1 MVNKIVITGLGM
13 INPLG
18 HTCLEVYNEYQDKT
32 NSINQG
38 ISHYDPT
45 NHFEKKEI
53 NRLDSFSQY
62 AIVAA
67 NEAIEQ
73 AKLSDYEGSME
84 EISVIIGASGNGADR
99 FLQENHE
106 LLIERGPKR
115 ISPYYSSAAMI
126 NSPPAEIALKNGFQG
141 PSAAVLA
148 GETSGLLALGQAV
161 NYIQN
166 GSCTIAIAGGTQGDI
181 SLLTETGY
189 EKSAII
195 SEYPHHPLNPG
206 AGAVVIE
213 TEKEARRRGAEPIG
227 EVISFSMTTVSD
239 EAEVKEAML
248 DALAEAN
255 IETHMVDL
263 IGVAEETD
271 VVTSIFKQD
280 VEVLSL
286 KESMGNTLAASGVNQ
301 VILSLLSLKET
312 GKKEAIGLVNCID
325 PAGHFGCLIIKVV

>member
-1 MVNKIVITGLGM
+1 MINKIVITGMGM

-18 HTCLEVYNEYQDKT
+18 HTCLEVYKTHLDKGP
-32 NSINQG
+32 IKQG

-45 NHFEKKEI
+45 EHFEKKEV
-53 NRLDSFSQY
+53 NRLDRFSQY

-73 AKLSDYEGSME
+73 AKLGDYEDSLE
-84 EISVIIGASGNGADR
+84 EIGVVIGASGNGADQ

-106 LLIERGPKR
+106 LLLERGPKR

-126 NSPPAEIALKNGFQG
+126 NSPPAEIALKYGFQG

-148 GETSGLLALGQAV
+148 GEASGLLALGQAV
-161 NYIQN
+161 NFIQN

-181 SLLTETGY
+181 SVLTEIGY

-195 SEYPHHPLNPG
+195 SDHSHHPLNPG
-206 AGAVVIE
+206 AGAVVVE
-213 TEKEARRRGAEPIG
+213 TEKEARRRGAEPLG
-227 EVISFSMTTVSD
+227 EVIGFSMRTVSG
-239 EAEVKEAML
+239 EEEIKEAML

-255 IETHMVDL
+255 VEIHMVDL
-263 IGVAEETD
+263 IGVAEEKD

-280 VEVLSL
+280 VTVLSL

-312 GKKEAIGLVNCID
+312 GKKEAIGLVNSVD

>member
-1 MVNKIVITGLGM
+1 MINKIVITGMGM

-18 HTCLEVYNEYQDKT
+18 HTCLEVYKTHLDKGP
-32 NSINQG
+32 IKQG

-45 NHFEKKEI
+45 EHFEKKEV
-53 NRLDSFSQY
+53 NRLDRFSQY

-73 AKLSDYEGSME
+73 AKLGDYEDSLE
-84 EISVIIGASGNGADR
+84 EIGVVIGASGNGADQ

-106 LLIERGPKR
+106 LLLERGPKR

-126 NSPPAEIALKNGFQG
+126 NSPPAEIALKYGFQG

-148 GETSGLLALGQAV
+148 GEASGLLALGQAV
-161 NYIQN
+161 NFIRN

-181 SLLTETGY
+181 SVLTKIGY

-195 SEYPHHPLNPG
+195 SDHSHHQLNPG
-206 AGAVVIE
+206 AGAVVVE
-213 TEKEARRRGAEPIG
+213 TEKEARRRGAEPLG
-227 EVISFSMTTVSD
+227 EVIGFSMRTVSG
-239 EAEVKEAML
+239 EEEIKEAML

-255 IETHMVDL
+255 VEIHMVDL
-263 IGVAEETD
+263 IGVAEEKD

-280 VEVLSL
+280 VTVLSL

-301 VILSLLSLKET
+301 VIISLLSLKET
-312 GKKEAIGLVNCID
+312 GKKEAIGLVNSVD

>member
-1 MVNKIVITGLGM
+1 MMNKIVITGMGM

-18 HTCLEVYNEYQDKT
+18 HTCLEVYKT
-32 NSINQG
+32 HREKGPIKQG

-45 NHFEKKEI
+45 AHFEKKEI
-53 NRLDSFSQY
+53 NRLDRFSQY

-73 AKLSDYEGSME
+73 AKLGDYEDSME
-84 EISVIIGASGNGADR
+84 EIGVVIGASGNGADQ

-106 LLIERGPKR
+106 LLLERGPKR

-126 NSPPAEIALKNGFQG
+126 NSPSAEIALKYGFQG

-148 GETSGLLALGQAV
+148 GEASGLLALGQAV
-161 NYIQN
+161 NFIQN

-181 SLLTETGY
+181 SFLTETGY

-195 SEYPHHPLNPG
+195 SGHPHHPLNPG
-206 AGAVVIE
+206 AGAVILE
-213 TEKEARRRGAEPIG
+213 TEKEARRRGAEPLG
-227 EVISFSMTTVSD
+227 EVMSFSMRTVSS
-239 EAEVKEAML
+239 EAEIKEAML

-255 IETHMVDL
+255 VEIHMVDL

-271 VVTSIFKQD
+271 IVTSIFKQD
-280 VEVLSL
+280 VVVLSL

-301 VILSLLSLKET
+301 VILSLLSLKDI
-312 GKKEAIGLVNCID
+312 GKKEAIGLVNSID
-325 PAGHFGCLIIKVV
+325 PAGHFGCLIIKVA